1 MKELKILENSYNNIL
16 IHAKKLYI
24 KNISDLLL
32 NQIVDFTYE
41 WTNPFDTVFKNI
53 LTGKVFKL
61 LIKDDGIYA
70 FIKIIDKKK
79 ISTIITNDEIC
90 LNIKK
95 IIRLHK

>member
-41 WTNPFDTVFKNI
+41 WTNPFDTIFKNI

>member
-16 IHAKKLYI
+16 MHAKKLYI

-41 WTNPFDTVFKNI
+41 WTNPFDTIFKNI

-70 FIKIIDKKK
+70 FIKIIDKKN

>member
-1 MKELKILENSYNNIL
+1 MKELKILENSYKNIL
-16 IHAKKLYI
+16 THAKKLYI

-61 LIKDDGIYA
+61 LIKDDEIYA